1 MYKEAAGFYDRLTS
15 DVNYE
20 KYAEFFSAIFDKHIK
35 KHPHSIVDLGCGTG
49 NLTIAMAEKG
59 YDMTGVDSS
68 SEMLSS
74 AYSKKSPGILWINQ
88 NFTELDLFG
97 TYDAA
102 VSLLDC
108 INHMLDDDSVRKY
121 FRHMRNF
128 IEHDGLF
135 VFDINSEYKFNHVY
149 KDNVFYS
156 VDEDLSY
163 IWQNDYNSATGIC
176 TMDITFYKKD
186 GDIYERFDTV
196 NKEKSYSISHLSEL
210 LGESGFAIEALY
222 SDCVMEEPTDSEK
235 RIFLVCRRGN

>member
-1 MYKEAAGFYDRLTS
+1 MYKETAGFYDRLTS
-15 DVNYE
+15 DVDYK
-20 KYAEFFSAIFDKHIK
+20 KYAEFFSSIFIKHAT
-35 KHPHSIVDLGCGTG
+35 KHPHNVVDLGCGTG

-88 NFTELDLFG
+88 DFTELDLFG

-108 INHMLDDDSVRKY
+108 INHILDDDSVRKY

-128 IEHDGLF
+128 VEPDGLF
-135 VFDINSEYKFNHVY
+135 IFDINTEYKFNNVY

-156 VDEDLSY
+156 VDDDLSY
-163 IWQNDYNSATGIC
+163 IWQNDYDNATGIC
-176 TMDITFYKKD
+176 TMDITFYQKD
-186 GDIYERFDTV
+186 GDIYERFDTA
-196 NKEKSYSISHLSEL
+196 NKEKSYSVSHLSEL
-210 LGESGFAIEALY
+210 LGESGFTIEALY
-222 SDCVMEEPTDSEK
+222 SDCVMEEPTDNEK